1 MSEPTSVA
9 ASRKY
14 DLYSQTTKDNPYP
27 VFAQMRLENPVYSQ
41 LGLDGKTKIWFVTR
55 FEDVQYI
62 LHHDELFVRDS
73 KNALPADKVHQP
85 SQLEALMFNHML
97 NKDGEDHR
105 RLRTLVSQAFTPSR
119 VREMRPQVQ
128 AISDDLIAAI
138 KSKGQMDLIADYAFA
153 LPTIVISQMLG
164 IPTTD
169 RERFKQ
175 WTEAT
180 IAPALTPE
188 AQAKA
193 GALLQEF
200 AAYLGELFAARRLN
214 PQNDLISALL
224 QAEEAGNQLSESELY
239 STVVLLII
247 AGHETTVNL
256 IGNSI
261 LALMRFPEA
270 RAELQQHPEQ
280 MAGALDEFLRYD
292 SPVER
297 AFSRWAAKDTELGG
311 QQIKQGDLVMGIL
324 GAANHDPE
332 KFPNPEVLDLSRDAK
347 RQLAFGHGMHFCLG
361 MPLARLEGE
370 IALNSLLQN
379 LPNLRLGVGEEDLTW
394 RTLPMFRGMK
404 QIPIVWDMST

>member
-1 MSEPTSVA
+1 MSEPTSIA
-9 ASRKY
+9 AERKY
-14 DLYSQTTKDNPYP
+14 DLYSQSTKDNPYP
-27 VFAQMRLENPVYSQ
+27 VFAQMRRENPVYSQ

-55 FEDVQYI
+55 HEDVQYI
-62 LHHDELFVRDS
+62 LHHDEIFVRDA
-73 KNALPADKVHQP
+73 KNALPADKVPQP
-85 SQLEALMFNHML
+85 SQLETLMFNHML
-97 NKDGEDHR
+97 NKDGDEHR

-119 VREMRPQVQ
+119 VRDLRPRVQ
-128 AISDDLIAAI
+128 GISDELIAAV
-138 KSKGQMDLIADYAFA
+138 KSKGQMDLIADYAFQ
-153 LPTIVISQMLG
+153 LPTIVISEMLG
-164 IPTTD
+164 VPTED
-169 RERFKQ
+169 REHFKQ

-180 IAPALTPE
+180 IAPAFTPE
-188 AQAKA
+188 AQARA
-193 GALLQEF
+193 GALIQEF
-200 AAYLGELFAARRLN
+200 AAYLGELFAKRRTT

-261 LALMRFPEA
+261 LALMRFPDV
-270 RAELQQHPEQ
+270 RATLQQHPEQ
-280 MAGALDEFLRYD
+280 MAGALDEFLRYE

-297 AFSRWAAKDTELGG
+297 SFSRWAAKDTELGG
-311 QQIKQGDLVMGIL
+311 QHIKQGDLVMGIL

-347 RQLAFGHGMHFCLG
+347 RQLAFGHGMHYCLG

-379 LPNLRLGVGEEDLTW
+379 LPNLHLRIPEEELTW
-394 RTLPMFRGMK
+394 RTLPMFRGVK
-404 QIPIVWDMST
+404 QIPVIWDNP

>member
-9 ASRKY
+9 ASRTY
-14 DLYSQTTKDNPYP
+14 DLYSQITKNNPYP
-27 VFAQMRLENPVYSQ
+27 VFAQMRRENPVYSQ
-41 LGLDGKTKIWFVTR
+41 LGLDGKTKIWFITR
-55 FEDVQYI
+55 YEDVQYI
-62 LHHDELFVRDS
+62 LHHDELFVRDA
-73 KNALPADKVHQP
+73 KNALPADKVYQP
-85 SQLEALMFNHML
+85 EPLEALMFNHML

-105 RLRTLVSQAFTPSR
+105 RLRTLVSLAFTPSR
-119 VREMRPQVQ
+119 VKDLRPRVQ
-128 AISDDLIAAI
+128 AIADDLIRAV
-138 KSKGQMDLIADYAFA
+138 KSKGQMDLIADFAFQ
-153 LPTIVISQMLG
+153 LPTIVISEMLG
-164 IPTTD
+164 VPSQD
-169 RERFKQ
+169 REHFKQ

-180 IAPALTPE
+180 ISPALTPE

-200 AAYLGELFAARRLN
+200 AAYLRALFAERRLN

-224 QAEEAGNQLSESELY
+224 QVEEAGNQLSEAELY

-270 RAELQQHPEQ
+270 RAQLQVHPEQ

-297 AFSRWAAKDTELGG
+297 SFSRWAAQDTELGG
-311 QQIKQGDLVMGIL
+311 QQINRGDLVMGIL

-332 KFPNPEVLDLSRDAK
+332 KFPNPEVLDLSREAK

-370 IALNSLLQN
+370 IALNTLLQN
-379 LPNLRLGVGEEDLTW
+379 LPDLRLGIPEERLTW
-394 RTLPMFRGMK
+394 RTVPMFRGVK
-404 QIPIVWDMST
+404 QFPMVWDS

>member
-55 FEDVQYI
+55 HEDVQTI
-62 LHHDELFVRDS
+62 LHKDTLFVRDA
-73 KNALPADKVHQP
+73 KNALPAEKIPQP
-85 SQLEALMFNHML
+85 NPLEAMMFNHML
-97 NKDGEDHR
+97 NKDGDEHR
-105 RLRTLVSQAFTPSR
+105 RLRTLVSLAFTPSR
-119 VREMRPQVQ
+119 VRDLRPRVQ
-128 AISDDLIAAI
+128 GISDELIAAV
-138 KSKGQMDLIADYAFA
+138 KAKGQMDLIADYAFQ
-153 LPTIVISQMLG
+153 LPTIVISEMLG
-164 IPTTD
+164 VPTAD
-169 RERFKQ
+169 REHFKK
-175 WTEAT
+175 WSEAVLT
-180 IAPALTPE
+180 PAFTPE

-193 GALLQEF
+193 GVLIQEF
-200 AAYLGELFAARRLN
+200 AAYLQNLFAARRLN
-214 PQNDLISALL
+214 PQNDLISAMI
-224 QAEEAGNQLSESELY
+224 QAEEAGVQLSESDLI
-239 STVVLLII
+239 STTVLLII

-261 LALMRFPEA
+261 LALMRFPQA
-270 RAELQQHPEQ
+270 RATLQQHPEQ

-297 AFSRWAAKDTELGG
+297 SFARWAATDTELGG
-311 QQIKQGDLVMGIL
+311 HQVKQGDLVMGIL
-324 GAANHDPE
+324 AAANHDPE

-379 LPNLRLGVGEEDLTW
+379 LPNLRLGVLESELTW
-394 RTLPMFRGMK
+394 RTVPMFRGLN
-404 QIPIVWDMST
+404 QFPVVWDL